1 MRGISMR
8 IKCNSTGLTLQDTE
22 SEVSFIFQ
30 SDGESSFVTEVGCDY
45 NVTHEHPLL
54 HHPEQTIPEDPQ
66 TPLWIRGNEIH
77 HSNA

>member
-1 MRGISMR
+1 MGI
-8 IKCNSTGLTLQDTE
+8 KPTSTGLTLQDTE

-30 SDGESSFVTEVGCDY
+30 SDGESSFVTKVGCDY
-45 NVTHEHPLL
+45 NMIYEPTLL

-77 HSNA
+77 HSNV